1 MEVEMEAR
9 SFQLNDRV
17 EFTNYKGSKIS
28 GRIISRTFYNPML
41 YDIETDQEHYFDRT
55 IIKYVEGSQLSYV

>member
-1 MEVEMEAR
+1 MEAR

-41 YDIETDQEHYFDRT
+41 YDIETDQDHYFDRT

>member
-1 MEVEMEAR
+1 MEAR

-17 EFTNYKGSKIS
+17 EVTNYKGLKIS

-41 YDIETDQEHYFDRT
+41 YDIETDQEFQPDRT
-55 IIKYVEGSQLSYV
+55 IIKYVEGSQLNHV

>member
-1 MEVEMEAR
+1 MEVKMEAR

-28 GRIISRTFYNPML
+28 GRIISRTFYQPML
-41 YDIETDQEHYFDRT
+41 YDVETDQEFRPDRR
-55 IIKYVEGSQLSYV
+55 IIKYVEGSQLSLV